1 MSISEG
7 RKKSNRKWPPDWAW
21 TLPLLI
27 GLFQLSRVM
36 QSPQFESYRSMHVI
50 QLIISGAAFGVA
62 LTLLMI
68 TLVRPHMPD
77 ANLDRSAELEATRKI
92 KQSP

>member
-36 QSPQFESYRSMHVI
+36 QSPAIRIVSLDARYPTHYIRCCV
-50 QLIISGAAFGVA
+50 GVA